1 MNELEPNDLEQTFI
15 KLAVQYAAPHS
26 LTSECS
32 SEIEL
37 IIQKGVSKLNDVP
50 DEMKQDKITKAQESL
65 KLLIEEMKKNATNMD
80 REQLTSE
87 DLEHAK
93 EKICPTWPCDT

>member
-1 MNELEPNDLEQTFI
+1 MSELEPNDLEQTFI
-15 KLAVQYAAPHS
+15 KLAVQYASPYS
-26 LTSECS
+26 FSSECS

-37 IIQKGVSKLNDVP
+37 IIQKGVSKLKDVP

-65 KLLIEEMKKNATNMD
+65 KLLIEEMKKNAIDMD
-80 REQLTSE
+80 REQLTPE

-93 EKICPTWPCDT
+93 KKICPTWPCNT